1 MTTFEYALF
10 VSYRHSRQEQN
21 GLVSTFAREL
31 AEALERNIDTY
42 LFEDI
47 GRERN
52 TSQIF
57 LDEQVIPGGNWI
69 IREISEGLYRSVC
82 WVFIFTRHYLRGSL
96 YCASELK
103 GMVDIQKLRKE
114 LLGNEFNDNLIIP
127 VLLRGDVGDMPA
139 ALQGIAVKSDF
150 RKFSLAAKNIAELP
164 EFVPKIEELAEWIA
178 QRQKEQCDKSKELQ
192 VNLCTN
198 HQAFTIEDVNTEAGR
213 NNVTE
218 FIQSLNSQR
227 FPVI

>member
-21 GLVSTFAREL
+21 GLVSAFAREL
-31 AEALERNIDTY
+31 TDALERIIDTY

-52 TSQIF
+52 THQVF
-57 LDEQVIPGGNWI
+57 LDEKVIPGGNWI

-82 WVFIFTRHYLRGSL
+82 WVFIFTRNYLGGSL

-103 GMVDIQKLRKE
+103 GMTDIQRHRRNA
-114 LLGNEFNDNLIIP
+114 LGPGFQTNLIIP
-127 VLLRGDVGDMPA
+127 VLLRGDVGDMPP

-150 RKFSLAAKNIAELP
+150 RRFSLAAKNIAEHP
-164 EFVPKIEELAEWIA
+164 DFVTQIEELAEWIA
-178 QRQKEQCDKSKELQ
+178 QRQKEQCDKSKNLQ
-192 VNLCTN
+192 VNLCKD
-198 HQAFTIEDVNTEAGR
+198 HQAFSIEDVNTAAGK

-218 FIQSLNSQR
+218 FIQSLNSPD